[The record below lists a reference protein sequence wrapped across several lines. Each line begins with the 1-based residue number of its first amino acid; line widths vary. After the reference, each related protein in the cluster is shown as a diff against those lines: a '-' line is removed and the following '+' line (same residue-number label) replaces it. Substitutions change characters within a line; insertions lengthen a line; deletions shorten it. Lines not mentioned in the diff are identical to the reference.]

1 VIWQSGEHLL
11 MLINDLLDLSKI
23 EAGKMD
29 LFLIDIELAS
39 FLHTIVQMVSV
50 KAAQK
55 GLDFVCDVAPDV
67 PRSIHIDGKRLR
79 QVLLNLL
86 SNAVKFTDRGQ
97 VTLRVRFTPPERLR
111 FEVQDTGVGIDANQL
126 DLIFQP
132 FEQVG
137 NVQHRLGGTGLG
149 LAISRQYVR
158 LMGGDIHVQSRP
170 GQGSTFWFELMVPAV
185 EAAATAV
192 PLTRKVI
199 GYGGPRK
206 KILVVDDVAENRAVA
221 AGMLK
226 SLGFE
231 VVEATNGREAVELA
245 QSLRPHL
252 ILIDSVMPEMDG
264 LEAVRR
270 LRRLAAF
277 QDVPI
282 IAASASI
289 SAGDSEK
296 CLEAGM
302 NAFLTKPIDMGKLLS
317 QMVRLLPLDWIY
329 DAATP
334 STSKPEAV
342 EPLVMPPVE
351 ELEVLHRLARLGNMQ
366 EILAR
371 AAYLIELDQRYGPFA
386 SQLRSLAKGY
396 QSKALL
402 SLVEQCLQ
410 SDSLSRQG

>member
-39 FLHTIVQMVSV
+39 FLNSIVQMVSV
-50 KAAQK
+50 KAVQK

-67 PRSIHIDGKRLR
+67 PRSIHVDGKRLR

-97 VTLRVRFTPPERLR
+97 VTLQVRFTPPERLC

-137 NVQHRLGGTGLG
+137 DVQHRLGGTGLG

-170 GQGSTFWFELMVPAV
+170 GQGSTFWFELTVPVV
-185 EAAATAV
+185 EAVTVV
-192 PLTRKVI
+192 PLARTVI
-199 GYGGPRK
+199 GYNGPRK
-206 KILVVDDVAENRAVA
+206 KILVVDDVAENRTVA

-252 ILIDSVMPEMDG
+252 ILIDSAMPEMDG

-277 QDVPI
+277 KDVPI
-282 IAASASI
+282 IAA

-302 NAFLTKPIDMGKLLS
+302 NAFLTKPIEMSKLLS

-329 DAATP
+329 DAGTP
-334 STSKPEAV
+334 STSRPEAV

-351 ELEVLHRLARLGNMQ
+351 ELEVLYHLARLGNMQ

-371 AAYLIELDQRYGPFA
+371 AAYLTELDQRYGPFA
-386 SQLRSLAKGY
+386 SQLRLLAKGY

-402 SLVEQCLQ
+402 SLVERCLQ